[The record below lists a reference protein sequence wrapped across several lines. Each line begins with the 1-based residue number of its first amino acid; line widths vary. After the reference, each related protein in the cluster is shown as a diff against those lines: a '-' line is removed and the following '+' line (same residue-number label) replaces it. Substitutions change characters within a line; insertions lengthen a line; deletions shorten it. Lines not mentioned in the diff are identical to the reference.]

1 MFAPCLYLSQ
11 KSLDLELALANA
23 SGLIPM
29 QLSEDHFTRSQPN
42 PNNAF
47 TLAPSSAYRLRKRAS
62 SRIPEPV
69 AMVSTAESSPM
80 ISKYTTPSW
89 QRWTPWSNEHEQET

>member
-29 QLSEDHFTRSQPN
+29 QLSEDYFTRSQAN
-42 PNNAF
+42 PTNAF
-47 TLAPSSAYRLRKRAS
+47 TLAPSSAAYHLRKRAS

-69 AMVSTAESSPM
+69 AMVSTA
-80 ISKYTTPSW
+80 
-89 QRWTPWSNEHEQET
+89 